1 MRKIFFVLGLLT
13 SLLVKAQPD
22 FNIQVRVTDNQIEI
36 TDRTIFRRMENDI
49 KTFISIQK
57 WSIDKV
63 LPSELFDLTIEIIPS
78 AYNQTT
84 GEVTAVA
91 MIQCRRPVFGTNY
104 NSILL
109 NFRDEN
115 FNFTYLDQQRF
126 DYIDGQYGTEIT
138 GLLAFYC
145 NYALGLDYDSFGLEA
160 GTPYFSK
167 AAQIL
172 SLAQGKSSGAGWTAF
187 GRNLRTRYNL
197 VDNILNERFKP
208 IRTAYY
214 IYHRKGMDV
223 FQKKPLEA
231 RKQIFKAV
239 EEVRKVYAIAPNTVM
254 LLMFFDSKRDE
265 MINIYKGATAIEK
278 PKIVE
283 LLSEIDITNVSKY
296 EAITQAK

>member
-1 MRKIFFVLGLLT
+1 MRKIFFVLGILA
-13 SLLVKAQPD
+13 SIMVNAQPD

-36 TDRTIFRRMENDI
+36 TDRSIFRRLENDI

-57 WSIDKV
+57 WSLDKV
-63 LPSELFDLTIEIIPS
+63 LPAELFDLTVEIIPS

-84 GEVTAVA
+84 GEITAVA

-104 NSILL
+104 NTILF

-126 DYIDGQYGTEIT
+126 DYTDGQYGTEIT

-145 NYALGLDYDSFGLEA
+145 NYCLGLDYDSFGQES
-160 GTPYFSK
+160 GTPYFNK

-172 SLAQGKSSGAGWTAF
+172 SLAQAKSGGAGWTAF

-197 VDNILNERFKP
+197 IDNILNERFKT
-208 IRTAYY
+208 IRLAYY
-214 IYHRKGMDV
+214 LYHRKGMDI

-231 RKQIFKAV
+231 RKQIFKAI
-239 EEVRKVYAIAPNTVM
+239 EEVKKVYAVAPNTVM

-265 MINIYKGATAIEK
+265 IINIYKGATAIEK

-283 LLSEIDITNVSKY
+283 LLSEIDITNATKY
-296 EAITQAK
+296 EAILQEK

>member
-13 SLLVKAQPD
+13 SLLVQAQPD

-36 TDRTIFRRMENDI
+36 TDRTIFRRLENDI
-49 KTFISIQK
+49 KTFIANQK

-63 LPSELFDLTIEIIPS
+63 LPTELFDLTIEIIPS
-78 AYNQTT
+78 TYNQTT
-84 GEVTAVA
+84 GEITAVA

-126 DYIDGQYGTEIT
+126 DYNEGQYSSEIT
-138 GLLAFYC
+138 GLVAFYC
-145 NYALGLDYDSFGLEA
+145 NYTLGLDYDSFGQEG
-160 GTPYFSK
+160 GTPYFNK

-172 SLAQGKSSGAGWTAF
+172 SLAQAKNGAAGWTAF
-187 GRNLRTRYNL
+187 GKNLRTRYNL
-197 VDNILNERFKP
+197 IDNILNERFKS
-208 IRTAYY
+208 IRLAYY
-214 IYHRKGMDV
+214 LYHRKGMDV

-231 RKQIFKAV
+231 RKQIFKAI
-239 EEVRKVYAIAPNTVM
+239 EEIKKVYSIAPNTVM
-254 LLMFFDSKRDE
+254 LLMFFDAKRDE
-265 MINIYKGATAIEK
+265 IINIYKGATAIEK
-278 PKIVE
+278 PKMLE
-283 LLSEIDITNVSKY
+283 LLSEIDITNATKY